1 MLTEMEAA
9 RAELNG
15 ALAPTAADVRPW
27 QLDNRRLAE
36 IITAIWEHER
46 RTRQL
51 STGPRPHDT
60 DLYRRLRQIIG
71 GRGEGRR

>member
-1 MLTEMEAA
+1 MEAA

-15 ALAPTAADVRPW
+15 TANRAAGTGRPW

-36 IITAIWEHER
+36 VITAIWEHER

-51 STGPRPHDT
+51 STGPRPHDAA
-60 DLYRRLRQIIG
+60 LYQRLRRIIG
-71 GRGEGRR
+71 SRGEGRR

>member
-1 MLTEMEAA
+1 MEAA
-9 RAELNG
+9 RAELDG
-15 ALAPTAADVRPW
+15 SVVSAPGRRAW

-36 IITAIWEHER
+36 VITAIWEHER

-60 DLYRRLRQIIG
+60 ALYRRLRRIIG
-71 GRGEGRR
+71 GNEEEGR

>member
-1 MLTEMEAA
+1 MEMEAA

-15 ALAPTAADVRPW
+15 TPRAAAGNGRPW

-36 IITAIWEHER
+36 VITAIWEHER

-60 DLYRRLRQIIG
+60 ALYGRLRRIIG
-71 GRGEGRR
+71 GRDEVRR

>member
-1 MLTEMEAA
+1 MEAA
-9 RAELNG
+9 RADLG
-15 ALAPTAADVRPW
+15 GTPAPAAGSVRPW

-60 DLYRRLRQIIG
+60 DLYRRLRRIIG

>member
-1 MLTEMEAA
+1 MEAA

-15 ALAPTAADVRPW
+15 TPHAAAGNGRAW

-36 IITAIWEHER
+36 VITAIWEHER
-46 RTRQL
+46 STRRL

-60 DLYRRLRQIIG
+60 ALYRRLRGIIG
-71 GRGEGRR
+71 GRGEERR